1 MVFYSSLYVS
11 PLPQQAAKV
20 VELVAKASAA
30 AAANNGGDGSNPVSV
45 ADLFDDTPIQDYMA
59 SVDFGEDFNMSV
71 LEDMF
76 REDNNN
82 NNGAGAG
89 DCKGKGGD
97 TDGPGAPSGTI
108 SSMSLPQAIA
118 ASSNPEVAAAVFQE
132 ATEAV
137 YRTIENMDDFL
148 SDDSSHEDDENGGGG
163 EVDREMSEIKAFLRS
178 LLDDTVDDDEKVASL
193 LAQPAGAAVAV
204 AAASAASSSVQKGSA
219 DADADAD
226 VAFSSSAAL
235 EESFSDDDK
244 ESEEQ
249 LSERVFPLKLHKM
262 LENAHRD
269 GIAHIV
275 SWVDD
280 GRGFKVYNSDAFTKE
295 VMPMYFDQTKYESF
309 RRQLNLY
316 GFTRVSRGSRRGIY
330 SHPMFLAGNRP
341 LVISGVRRKLPQ
353 ASFMDGDVGKSMG
366 GDTGNIADM
375 ET

>member
-1 MVFYSSLYVS
+1 M
-11 PLPQQAAKV
+11 
-20 VELVAKASAA
+20 AKASAA
-30 AAANNGGDGSNPVSV
+30 AAASNGDGSNPVSV
-45 ADLFDDTPIQDYMA
+45 AELFDDTPIQDYMA

-71 LEDMF
+71 LEDIF
-76 REDNNN
+76 REDNS
-82 NNGAGAG
+82 GG
-89 DCKGKGGD
+89 DCNGKGD
-97 TDGPGAPSGTI
+97 DSVPSGAL

-137 YRTIENMDDFL
+137 YRTMESMDDFL
-148 SDDSSHEDDENGGGG
+148 SDDSSHEDDEKGG
-163 EVDREMSEIKAFLRS
+163 EVDTEMSDMKAFLRS
-178 LLDDTVDDDEKVASL
+178 LLDDSVDDEEKVASL
-193 LAQPAGAAVAV
+193 LSQPAGAAVAV
-204 AAASAASSSVQKGSA
+204 VAAAAAAAASTSLKENAAPPISVQEDSNDSA
-219 DADADAD
+219 
-226 VAFSSSAAL
+226 
-235 EESFSDDDK
+235 SFSDDDK

-280 GRGFKVYNSDAFTKE
+280 GTGFKVYNSDAFTKE

-316 GFTRVSRGSRRGIY
+316 GFTRISRGPSRGIY

-341 LVISGVRRKLPQ
+341 LVITGVRRKLPTGIT
-353 ASFMDGDVGKSMG
+353 SDGGKRTDNFNATS
-366 GDTGNIADM
+366 DM
-375 ET
+375 EM